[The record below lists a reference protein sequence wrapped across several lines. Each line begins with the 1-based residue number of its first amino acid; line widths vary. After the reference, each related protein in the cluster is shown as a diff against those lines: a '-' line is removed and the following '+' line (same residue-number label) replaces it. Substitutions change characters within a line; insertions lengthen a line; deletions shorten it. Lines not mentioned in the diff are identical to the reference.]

1 MSPSIR
7 RPKRVICDFVDTDRY
22 LILSTLAYY
31 ETTAVAQSSLL
42 ILLGHG
48 VSKQVLLLKSQII
61 YLARIQNHL
70 HQNHCHTLP
79 NHCRFPLRW

>member
-1 MSPSIR
+1 M
-7 RPKRVICDFVDTDRY
+7 TLLTHGY

-48 VSKQVLLLKSQII
+48 VSKQVLLLESHVKLELELI

-79 NHCRFPLRW
+79 NHCRFPLKS